1 MSQLARSP
9 SKVTSSRLTSRM
21 DLSTWDHVPSADG
34 WPCPMSMLCIDSRCS
49 LEPTRPWWQ
58 CSNDPAWRAQQE
70 DHPLNFY
77 EYVVVETDDLTII
90 TKTPKAIT
98 DALEKVYKFKL
109 KGTGPLWISYSAVI
123 TKKANH
129 RGYHIRRP
137 PPTPVFGLPFL
148 WRSYLDWRV
157 TYTFE

>member
-1 MSQLARSP
+1 
-9 SKVTSSRLTSRM
+9 
-21 DLSTWDHVPSADG
+21 
-34 WPCPMSMLCIDSRCS
+34 
-49 LEPTRPWWQ
+49 
-58 CSNDPAWRAQQE
+58 
-70 DHPLNFY
+70 
-77 EYVVVETDDLTII
+77 VVETDDLTII

-137 PPTPVFGLPFL
+137 PPTPVFGLHFSL
-148 WRSYLDWRV
+148 EILS
-157 TYTFE
+157 